1 MKWKFYTFLKHLFIL
16 PIDDNN
22 LKIYGYNS
30 VSADHPLN
38 TKRGIVLTTLK
49 LKMFMKVLVKTKKC
63 LIVVIIQLIHSFMI
77 IQAS

>member
-1 MKWKFYTFLKHLFIL
+1 MKWKFYTFLKHLLIL

-22 LKIYGYNS
+22 LKISGYNS
-30 VSADHPLN
+30 VSADHLLN

-63 LIVVIIQLIHSFMI
+63 LIVVIVQLIQSFMI